1 MKKEA
6 VKTNLAPQAIGPYSQ
21 AIKLNNLV
29 FLSGQ
34 VHLDPATGKMVEGDI
49 TIQTERVMENLQ
61 AVLTAAGS
69 SFEKVVKSTIYL
81 ADMNDF
87 AKVNEVYGKYFPAPQ
102 PARSTVAVARLPKDA
117 RIEIDVIAYCELL

>member
-29 FLSGQ
+29 CLAGQ
-34 VHLDPATGKMVEGDI
+34 VHLDPATGQMVEGDI
-49 TIQTERVMENLQ
+49 TIQTKRVMENLH

-69 SFEKVVKSTIYL
+69 GFEKVVKSTIYL

-102 PARSTVAVARLPKDA
+102 PARSTVAVAKLPKGA

>member
-6 VKTNLAPQAIGPYSQ
+6 VKTDKAPQAIGPYSQ
-21 AIKLNNLV
+21 AIKINSLV

-34 VHLDPATGKMVEGDI
+34 IHLDPATGQLVEGDI
-49 TIQTERVMENLQ
+49 TVQTERVMENLA
-61 AVLTAAGS
+61 AVLAASGS
-69 SFEKVVKSTIYL
+69 GFDKVVKSTIYL

-117 RIEIDVIAYCELL
+117 RVEIDVIAYCDLL